1 MTRSPKPLR
10 APSLLGLR
18 PTHGRTIA
26 KAAAAAITA
35 RNTHDATCSLPSLPL
50 SSLPARRDR
59 CGHPGTV
66 PTHTRRPSVHPKC
79 TCSCHRRHRTRDPYA
94 IRFHRC
100 RCRLPLLPSP
110 KSQRVCR
117 PRRRFRMPQNAQ
129 VGTAGSVPRQR
140 PVASVQVVS
149 RKVKAL
155 VLRAPEYASGSPTSP
170 QVNQLLPRHSRA
182 RSGRTEAQS
191 GSSTQAA
198 DAGGQLTTFE
208 NIPCD
213 AAQE

>member
-1 MTRSPKPLR
+1 MVAPLPRQLPPPSPHATPMTQRVHFRRYHCRRCRR
-10 APSLLGLR
+10 AVIAADTPAPFP
-18 PTHGRTIA
+18 PTHVAHLCTPSA
-26 KAAAAAITA
+26 PAAAIAVTA
-35 RNTHDATCSLPSLPL
+35 HE
-50 SSLPARRDR
+50 
-59 CGHPGTV
+59 
-66 PTHTRRPSVHPKC
+66 THTLSASIAAVVASRYS
-79 TCSCHRRHRTRDPYA
+79 
-94 IRFHRC
+94 
-100 RCRLPLLPSP
+100 
-110 KSQRVCR
+110 
-117 PRRRFRMPQNAQ
+117 RRRNRSVSAVLVAAFACCRMLKLAQ
-129 VGTAGSVPRQR
+129 PEACHGKGA

>member
-1 MTRSPKPLR
+1 MVAPLPRQLPPPSPHATPMTQRVHFRRYHCRRCRR
-10 APSLLGLR
+10 AVIAADTPAPFP
-18 PTHGRTIA
+18 PTHVAHLCTPSA
-26 KAAAAAITA
+26 PAAAIAVTA
-35 RNTHDATCSLPSLPL
+35 HE
-50 SSLPARRDR
+50 
-59 CGHPGTV
+59 
-66 PTHTRRPSVHPKC
+66 THTLSASIAAVVASRYS
-79 TCSCHRRHRTRDPYA
+79 
-94 IRFHRC
+94 
-100 RCRLPLLPSP
+100 
-110 KSQRVCR
+110 
-117 PRRRFRMPQNAQ
+117 RRRNRSVSAVLVAAFACMPQNAQ

-149 RKVKAL
+149 RKVKTL